1 MEHRR
6 LLHTDFDVLNKIA
19 EETNHTVAQVALN
32 WLLSRP
38 TITSLVIGARTED
51 HLITLR
57 ARRKLHNRFDAGVRS
72 ESGSGIQADV
82 LAAR

>member
-19 EETNHTVAQVALN
+19 EETNHTVAQVVFN

-38 TITSLVIGARTED
+38 TITRLAIGT
-51 HLITLR
+51 TSMQNQVFFR
-57 ARRKLHNRFDAGVRS
+57 ANS
-72 ESGSGIQADV
+72 YS
-82 LAAR
+82 